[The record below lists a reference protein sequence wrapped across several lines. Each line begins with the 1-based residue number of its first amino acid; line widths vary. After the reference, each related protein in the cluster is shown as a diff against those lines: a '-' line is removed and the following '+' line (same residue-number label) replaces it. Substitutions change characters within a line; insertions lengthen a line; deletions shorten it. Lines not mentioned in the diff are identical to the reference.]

1 MNSEHSTEQM
11 IDTHSLTDKLLPAV
25 RQVMSVQDIT
35 AGSRKEGYAARFRGR
50 LVVESEQ
57 AYERLDPAFSREQ
70 MTLLFQMDGDQHV
83 VLAVPGRIHPKAS
96 NPWVNLL
103 MFVLTLL
110 SVVFTGVWTAAGYL
124 ASNSDGAQSG
134 GIVLERDLP
143 LGILFAV
150 SMLAILVAHEF
161 GHYLAARYNNTAVS
175 LPYFLPFPGSPFG
188 TLGAFIQLKQPPRN
202 RKVLLDIGLAGPLA
216 GLVVAI
222 PVLLIGLSLSKIGT
236 LPVSPLTASGEG
248 LEGNSL
254 LYLGAKYLVTGEM
267 LPSPVDYGDT
277 NPVFY
282 WIRYILLGQPIPYG
296 GRDVMLHPMAWAGW
310 AGLLVTALNLIPAG
324 QLDGGHMIYV
334 LLGRNVKRLWPII
347 VIVLLGMGWL
357 IWDGWFIWAA
367 MIFFMGRRV
376 AQPLDEITPLDGKR
390 RWLALLG
397 LILFVLVFI
406 PVPLLGL

>member
-1 MNSEHSTEQM
+1 MNSEHVTEQT
-11 IDTHSLTDKLLPAV
+11 IDTHSLTDRLLPAV
-25 RQVMSVQDIT
+25 RQVMSIQDIT
-35 AGSRKEGYAARFRGR
+35 AGGPKEGYAARFRGR
-50 LVVESEQ
+50 LVVEAEQ
-57 AYERLDPAFSREQ
+57 AYERIEPAFTREQ
-70 MTLLFQMDGDQHV
+70 VTLLLQSDDDQHV
-83 VLAVPGRIHPKAS
+83 VLAVPGLIRPRAS

-103 MFVLTLL
+103 MFVLTLF
-110 SVVFTGVWTAAGYL
+110 SVIFTGVYTASGYL
-124 ASNSDGAQSG
+124 SSDAGGAQSAE
-134 GIVLERDLP
+134 IILERDLP

-161 GHYLAARYNNTAVS
+161 GHYLAARYHNTAVS

-236 LPVSPLTASGEG
+236 LPASPLVVSGEG

-254 LYLGAKYLVTGEM
+254 LYLGAKFLVKGEM
-267 LPSPVDYGDT
+267 LPNPVDYGT
-277 NPVFY
+277 MNPILY
-282 WIRYILLGQPIPYG
+282 WIRYIILGQPIPYG

-334 LLGRNVKRLWPII
+334 LIGRNVRRLWPII
-347 VIVLLGMGWL
+347 VVVLLGMGFL

-367 MIFFMGRRV
+367 MIFFLGRRV

-390 RWLALLG
+390 RALAVFG
-397 LILFVLVFI
+397 LILFVLVFTPI
-406 PVPLLGL
+406 PLVSL